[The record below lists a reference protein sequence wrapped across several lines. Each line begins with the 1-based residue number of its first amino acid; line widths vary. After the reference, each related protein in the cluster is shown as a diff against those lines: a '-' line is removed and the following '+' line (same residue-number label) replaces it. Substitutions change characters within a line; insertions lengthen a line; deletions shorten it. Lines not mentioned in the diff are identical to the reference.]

1 MYVFN
6 LQTKETTFCVY
17 SARPGDQI
25 IVLRI
30 KYVLRK
36 KIGSSTN
43 RKWYQR
49 VKQTQCVY

>member
-6 LQTKETTFCVY
+6 LQTKGTIFCVY

-30 KYVLRK
+30 KYIFK
-36 KIGSSTN
+36 EEN
-43 RKWYQR
+43 RKQH
-49 VKQTQCVY
+49 